1 MKCPNCGHH
10 NEQIKGKCPECGK
23 PLTRGKRKKKKSR
36 LIAATLAAVILL
48 TGGAFTAIYLDDEE
62 VQEPVKPDKETAQET
77 KEEPPEEVPVAT
89 DSDKDEKQDAEKEQ
103 EVQKEETKVEGT
115 VQREISETSDTMTE
129 AVILPEKI
137 AGERRDTQTVI
148 KESLPKVFT
157 VITDDSIGSGFL
169 YKKGGLVVTNAH
181 VVSGFTRVTVRNG
194 AGKES
199 QGQVIG
205 ISDRSDVALIKVD
218 DYANA
223 APFET
228 ESGVTPIGTDVI
240 AIGSPNGLA
249 NTVTTGKLTGHD
261 RNLEIGFKYENIY
274 QMNARIDRGS
284 SGGPLIDAK
293 TGKVVGI
300 NSLVMQDDNLV
311 GFAIPL
317 FSMTGL
323 LDGWASNPM
332 SADQVAALFS
342 SYDDYE
348 GGSGSPEDDNFE
360 GGWEGESFNEIA
372 LENFIISFG
381 HFHMLM
387 LTDADFFFVEDLVQP
402 GSPAYGKLEEEV
414 AGLGG
419 KGINFELTDQ
429 EVSSVDILDDH
440 AVVHALESTRTTADD
455 GTVTEKKLQVDYKVI
470 IDENGF
476 FQVADRTVTEQ

>member
-1 MKCPNCGHH
+1 MKCPNCGHDIDQF
-10 NEQIKGKCPECGK
+10 EGDCPECGR
-23 PLTRGKRKKKKSR
+23 PLTRGNRKKKKSR
-36 LIAATLAAVILL
+36 LIAAVVAAIFLL
-48 TGGAFTAIYLDDEE
+48 TGGAFTALYLTEDKAEE
-62 VQEPVKPDKETAQET
+62 QPAEPDQDVLQQTE
-77 KEEPPEEVPVAT
+77 EEPPPEEEEGVVT
-89 DSDKDEKQDAEKEQ
+89 DESEDEPEEQPEKQ
-103 EVQKEETKVEGT
+103 VGT
-115 VQREISETSDTMTE
+115 VQREITETSDTMAE

-137 AGERRDTQTVI
+137 AGEKRDTQSII

-169 YKKGGLVVTNAH
+169 YKKGMIVTNAH
-181 VVSGFTRVTVRNG
+181 VVTGYTRVTVRNG
-194 AGKES
+194 SGKES

-228 ESGVTPIGTDVI
+228 ETGVTPIGTEVI

-249 NTVTTGKLTGHD
+249 NTVTTGHLTGHD
-261 RNLEIGFKYENIY
+261 RNMEIGFIYENIY
-274 QMNARIDRGS
+274 QMDAPIDRGS

-300 NSLVMQDDNLV
+300 NSLVMQDNSLV

-323 LDGWASNPM
+323 LDGWAASPM
-332 SADQVAALFS
+332 SPDQVAALFG

-348 GGSGSPEDDNFE
+348 GGSGTPADDQFE
-360 GGWEGESFNEIA
+360 GGWKGDTFNEIA
-372 LENFIISFG
+372 LENFILSFG
-381 HFHMLM
+381 HFHVLM
-387 LTDADFFFVEDLVQP
+387 LTDADFFWVADLVQP

-414 AGLGG
+414 AALGG
-419 KGINFELTDQ
+419 KGVQHELTNQ
-429 EVSSVDILDDH
+429 EVPSVDIHEDH
-440 AVVHALESTRTTADD
+440 AVVHSLESTRTTAAD
-455 GTVTEKKLQVDYKVI
+455 GTVTEKALKVDYTVI

-476 FQVADRTVTEQ
+476 FQVSDVVTSER